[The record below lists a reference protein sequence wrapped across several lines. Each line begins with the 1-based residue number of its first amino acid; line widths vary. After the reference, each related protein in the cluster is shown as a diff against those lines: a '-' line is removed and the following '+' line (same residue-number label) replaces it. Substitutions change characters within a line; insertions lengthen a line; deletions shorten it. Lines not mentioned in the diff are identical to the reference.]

1 MFRPVYTRRL
11 DGTTLAER
19 CTNLGCCSLEYL
31 AGRELRVRR
40 TKAKLEPVA
49 LAPGEDVQMYVG
61 NFLPGDFTVGE
72 KKVNPF
78 ASKTAATQRCRDAL
92 SDLHE
97 FAHRGGIERVEVG
110 NVTSRHD
117 QDVPRIDGLD
127 IHESCTRPPSVHE
140 CSSHLTKEDLT
151 EDALHRLTSDRSR
164 RAAQAAW

>member
-72 KKVNPF
+72 KKV
-78 ASKTAATQRCRDAL
+78 K
-92 SDLHE
+92 
-97 FAHRGGIERVEVG
+97 HRGGIEGVEVG
-110 NVTSRHD
+110 NVTGRHD
-117 QDVPRIDGLD
+117 QDVPPG
-127 IHESCTRPPSVHE
+127 
-140 CSSHLTKEDLT
+140 
-151 EDALHRLTSDRSR
+151 
-164 RAAQAAW
+164 